1 MTDRN
6 QTVVVGATSA
16 MAVHCVRIWAHRGDR
31 NFVLLGRDANRLEHL
46 RQDMQTRFP
55 QVKVETRV
63 LDLMDPQAIAD
74 TAQDIAQ
81 TGPISRV
88 LIAHGSLPDQKACE
102 QDIHLLHNTLITNGV
117 SPVLF
122 AQAFATHMAMQPS
135 QSVLCMIGSVAGDR
149 GRKSNVF
156 YGAGKSMVAT
166 CIQGLQ
172 HRHAGTPLKCVLIK
186 PGPTRTPMTEKLDM
200 PDGRLASVESV
211 AADIVEAMDQGMPV
225 FYTPSKW
232 RWIMWV
238 IRSLP
243 ASIFNK
249 LNI

>member
-16 MAVHCVRIWAHRGDR
+16 MAVHCVRLWASRGDR
-31 NFVLLGRDANRLEHL
+31 DFVLLGRDANRLEHL
-46 RQDMQTRFP
+46 SQDLQTRFP
-55 QVKVETRV
+55 QINVETRA
-63 LDLMDPQAIAD
+63 LDLMNPQAIAD
-74 TAQDIAQ
+74 TVQGIAQ
-81 TGPISRV
+81 AGPISRV

-122 AQAFATHMAMQPS
+122 AQAFATHMTMQS
-135 QSVLCMIGSVAGDR
+135 QESVLCVIGSVAGDR
-149 GRKSNVF
+149 GRKSNAA
-156 YGAGKSMVAT
+156 YGAGKSMVTT
-166 CIQGLQ
+166 CMQGLQ
-172 HRHAGTPLKCVLIK
+172 HRHAGTQLKCVLVK
-186 PGPTRTPMTEKLDM
+186 PGPTRTPMTAQLDI

-211 AADIVEAMDQGMPV
+211 AADIVKAMDHGMPV
-225 FYTPSKW
+225 LYTPAKW

-243 ASIFNK
+243 SSIFNK